1 MIESRFA
8 TGMPFGPKV
17 EDIDRRDLLAAGE
30 RLLEEPQ
37 GISELG
43 AALAERFPG
52 HDPSSLGYAIALLLP
67 VVQVTPRGVWR
78 KSLRPKL
85 ATLEEWLG
93 RPIGQPSP
101 PDDAIVRYLRAFGPA
116 TTADIRRWSGLS
128 GLRDSIDRL
137 RRQLLSYRDESGKE
151 LLDVPDGVFAA
162 PDTPAPP
169 RFLPQYDNIL
179 LSHEDRSRIA
189 GERRLDGDFPWKGS
203 VLVDGFLGGVWRL
216 RTERRD
222 AVLTVELDVLPK
234 RSFRTQLESEAER
247 LLHFL
252 TPEAKSREL
261 KVS

>member
-1 MIESRFA
+1 
-8 TGMPFGPKV
+8 
-17 EDIDRRDLLAAGE
+17 
-30 RLLEEPQ
+30 
-37 GISELG
+37 
-43 AALAERFPG
+43 
-52 HDPSSLGYAIALLLP
+52 
-67 VVQVTPRGVWR
+67 
-78 KSLRPKL
+78 
-85 ATLEEWLG
+85 
-93 RPIGQPSP
+93 
-101 PDDAIVRYLRAFGPA
+101 VRYLRAFGPA

-189 GERRLDGDFPWKGS
+189 GERRLGGDFPWKGS